1 MNESIESQVIS
12 IIANELNLESS
23 QIEIGHSLEWLR
35 ADELDVIE
43 ICMALEERFG
53 LKSIPM
59 DVYKTFQT
67 VSDIVQ
73 CVEGMVEKEI
83 QKSPLT
89 TPVQSVPI
97 HPMNFTD
104 TQVTQRTFHVTTKE
118 MLSTYLDFIK
128 SNIWDEDDV
137 TGKIEFTED
146 QHLLKRK
153 MVELAEWAADKRVI
167 YISSDGIFRSAQRK
181 MYLSGTPGSED
192 FRIFEICRLFRETL
206 QYLLSA
212 AAYVRD
218 EHWYYQ
224 LRPHLRFNFKHNL
237 TNTGQAT

>member
-104 TQVTQRTFHVTTKE
+104 TQVTQRTFNVTTKE
-118 MLSTYLDFIK
+118 MLSCYLDFIK

-146 QHLLKRK
+146 VMTSILSEKEEYITKLFRDGAT
-153 MVELAEWAADKRVI
+153 VFLIPDFNDEGLD
-167 YISSDGIFRSAQRK
+167 YISIEVTRVDGTTFKIK
-181 MYLSGTPGSED
+181 NED
-192 FRIFEICRLFRETL
+192 IN
-206 QYLLSA
+206 
-212 AAYVRD
+212 
-218 EHWYYQ
+218 W
-224 LRPHLRFNFKHNL
+224 
-237 TNTGQAT
+237 

>member
-1 MNESIESQVIS
+1 MNESIESQAIS

-89 TPVQSVPI
+89 TPAQSVPI
-97 HPMNFTD
+97 HPMKFTD
-104 TQVTQRTFHVTTKE
+104 TQVTQRTFNVTTKE

-146 QHLLKRK
+146 VMTSILSEKEEYITKLFRDGAT
-153 MVELAEWAADKRVI
+153 VFLIPDFNDEGFD
-167 YISSDGIFRSAQRK
+167 YISIEVTRSN
-181 MYLSGTPGSED
+181 GTTFKINHED
-192 FRIFEICRLFRETL
+192 IT
-206 QYLLSA
+206 
-212 AAYVRD
+212 
-218 EHWYYQ
+218 W
-224 LRPHLRFNFKHNL
+224 
-237 TNTGQAT
+237 

>member
-43 ICMALEERFG
+43 ICMDLEEWFG

-83 QKSPLT
+83 QKSP
-89 TPVQSVPI
+89 
-97 HPMNFTD
+97 
-104 TQVTQRTFHVTTKE
+104 
-118 MLSTYLDFIK
+118 
-128 SNIWDEDDV
+128 
-137 TGKIEFTED
+137 
-146 QHLLKRK
+146 
-153 MVELAEWAADKRVI
+153 
-167 YISSDGIFRSAQRK
+167 
-181 MYLSGTPGSED
+181 
-192 FRIFEICRLFRETL
+192 
-206 QYLLSA
+206 
-212 AAYVRD
+212 
-218 EHWYYQ
+218 
-224 LRPHLRFNFKHNL
+224 
-237 TNTGQAT
+237 

>member
-89 TPVQSVPI
+89 TPAQSVPI

-128 SNIWDEDDV
+128 SNIWDDDDV

-146 QHLLKRK
+146 VMTSILSEKEEYITKLFRDGAT
-153 MVELAEWAADKRVI
+153 VFLIPDFNDEGLD
-167 YISSDGIFRSAQRK
+167 YISIEVTRSN
-181 MYLSGTPGSED
+181 GTTFKINHED
-192 FRIFEICRLFRETL
+192 IT
-206 QYLLSA
+206 
-212 AAYVRD
+212 
-218 EHWYYQ
+218 W
-224 LRPHLRFNFKHNL
+224 
-237 TNTGQAT
+237 

>member
-1 MNESIESQVIS
+1 MNESIESQAIS

-89 TPVQSVPI
+89 TPAQSVPI

-104 TQVTQRTFHVTTKE
+104 TQVTQRTFNVTTKE
-118 MLSTYLDFIK
+118 MLSCYLDFIK
-128 SNIWDEDDV
+128 SNIWDDDDV

-146 QHLLKRK
+146 VMTSILSEK
-153 MVELAEWAADKRVI
+153 EE
-167 YISSDGIFRSAQRK
+167 YITK
-181 MYLSGTPGSED
+181 
-192 FRIFEICRLFRETL
+192 LFRDGATVFL
-206 QYLLSA
+206 IPDFN
-212 AAYVRD
+212 D
-218 EHWYYQ
+218 EGLDYITIEVT
-224 LRPHLRFNFKHNL
+224 RVDGTTFKIKNEDI
-237 TNTGQAT
+237 NW

>member
-89 TPVQSVPI
+89 TPAQSVPI

-104 TQVTQRTFHVTTKE
+104 TQVTQRTFNVTTKE
-118 MLSTYLDFIK
+118 MLSCYLDFIK
-128 SNIWDEDDV
+128 SNIWDDDDV

-146 QHLLKRK
+146 VMTSILSEKEEYITKLFRDGAT
-153 MVELAEWAADKRVI
+153 VFLIPDFNDEGLD
-167 YISSDGIFRSAQRK
+167 YISIEVTRSN
-181 MYLSGTPGSED
+181 GTTFKINHED
-192 FRIFEICRLFRETL
+192 IT
-206 QYLLSA
+206 
-212 AAYVRD
+212 
-218 EHWYYQ
+218 W
-224 LRPHLRFNFKHNL
+224 
-237 TNTGQAT
+237 

>member
-1 MNESIESQVIS
+1 MNESIESQAIS

-89 TPVQSVPI
+89 TPAQSVPI

-146 QHLLKRK
+146 VMTSILSEKEEYITKLFRDGATAFLIPDFND
-153 MVELAEWAADKRVI
+153 EGLD
-167 YISSDGIFRSAQRK
+167 YISIEVTRSN
-181 MYLSGTPGSED
+181 GTTFKINHED
-192 FRIFEICRLFRETL
+192 IT
-206 QYLLSA
+206 
-212 AAYVRD
+212 
-218 EHWYYQ
+218 W
-224 LRPHLRFNFKHNL
+224 
-237 TNTGQAT
+237 

>member
-1 MNESIESQVIS
+1 MNDSIESQVIS
-12 IIANELNLESS
+12 IIANELEIDANRIR
-23 QIEIGHSLEWLR
+23 IEHSLELLG
-35 ADELDVIE
+35 ADEFGIVE
-43 ICMALEERFG
+43 ICMDLEERFG

-89 TPVQSVPI
+89 TPAQSVPI

-118 MLSTYLDFIK
+118 MLSCYLDFIK
-128 SNIWDEDDV
+128 SNIWDDDDV

-146 QHLLKRK
+146 VMTSILSEK
-153 MVELAEWAADKRVI
+153 EE
-167 YISSDGIFRSAQRK
+167 YITK
-181 MYLSGTPGSED
+181 
-192 FRIFEICRLFRETL
+192 LFRDGATVFL
-206 QYLLSA
+206 IPDFN
-212 AAYVRD
+212 D
-218 EHWYYQ
+218 EGLDYITIEVT
-224 LRPHLRFNFKHNL
+224 RVDGTTFKIKNEDI
-237 TNTGQAT
+237 NW

>member
-1 MNESIESQVIS
+1 MNESIESQAIS

-89 TPVQSVPI
+89 TPAQSVPI

-104 TQVTQRTFHVTTKE
+104 TQVTQRTFNVTTKE
-118 MLSTYLDFIK
+118 MLSCYLDFIK
-128 SNIWDEDDV
+128 SNIWDDDDV

-146 QHLLKRK
+146 VMTSILSEKEEYITKLFRDGAT
-153 MVELAEWAADKRVI
+153 VFLIPDFNDEGLD
-167 YISSDGIFRSAQRK
+167 YISIEVTRSN
-181 MYLSGTPGSED
+181 GTTFKINHED
-192 FRIFEICRLFRETL
+192 IT
-206 QYLLSA
+206 
-212 AAYVRD
+212 
-218 EHWYYQ
+218 W
-224 LRPHLRFNFKHNL
+224 
-237 TNTGQAT
+237 

>member
-89 TPVQSVPI
+89 TPAQSVPI

-104 TQVTQRTFHVTTKE
+104 TQVTQRTFNVTTKE

-146 QHLLKRK
+146 VMTSILSEKEEYITKLFRDGAT
-153 MVELAEWAADKRVI
+153 VFLIPDFNDEGLD
-167 YISSDGIFRSAQRK
+167 YISIEVTRSN
-181 MYLSGTPGSED
+181 GTTFKINHED
-192 FRIFEICRLFRETL
+192 IT
-206 QYLLSA
+206 
-212 AAYVRD
+212 
-218 EHWYYQ
+218 W
-224 LRPHLRFNFKHNL
+224 
-237 TNTGQAT
+237 

>member
-12 IIANELNLESS
+12 VIANELEIDADRIR
-23 QIEIGHSLEWLR
+23 IEHSLGWLG

-43 ICMALEERFG
+43 ICMDLEDRFG
-53 LKSIPM
+53 LKSIPS
-59 DVYKTFQT
+59 DVYEAFAT

-83 QKSPLT
+83 QNSPLT
-89 TPVQSVPI
+89 TPAQSVPI

-146 QHLLKRK
+146 VMTSILSEKEEYITKLFRDGAT
-153 MVELAEWAADKRVI
+153 VFLIPDFNDEGLD
-167 YISSDGIFRSAQRK
+167 YISIEVTRSN
-181 MYLSGTPGSED
+181 GTTFKINHED
-192 FRIFEICRLFRETL
+192 IT
-206 QYLLSA
+206 
-212 AAYVRD
+212 
-218 EHWYYQ
+218 W
-224 LRPHLRFNFKHNL
+224 
-237 TNTGQAT
+237 